1 MERDYKLPSPYKSLL
16 MVALVLGPFYW
27 LAFTEDGQRRT
38 DLALMFLLGKPELNA
53 AMELFTSALTETRFR
68 ETFPK
73 LEFQCAEGANPF
85 GDRLC
90 AAEIG
95 AFNAMPAASVTLFM
109 VGEQLRAVKVS
120 YRRAYHPLIREWVEA
135 RIDDLPEASP
145 AVSPPAVSPVI
156 QDGVAAWDVPDGV
169 LVLRDGPLE
178 NREDPALFWL
188 SGAVMAGRRPA
199 GSPDQVPFQPPL
211 N

>member
-1 MERDYKLPSPYKSLL
+1 MRNDLKLPRLYKTLL
-16 MVALVLGPFYW
+16 MLALVFGPFYW

-53 AMELFTSALTETRFR
+53 ALDAFNGALSEAQIR

-73 LEFQCAEGANPF
+73 LAFQCADGANPF

-95 AFNAMPAASVTLFM
+95 AFNGIPASSVTLFL
-109 VGEQLRAVKVS
+109 VGDGLRAVKVA
-120 YRRAYHPLIREWVEA
+120 YRRIYHPLMRDWVEGRVGRA
-135 RIDDLPEASP
+135 DDLPTSEENDETG
-145 AVSPPAVSPVI
+145 
-156 QDGVAAWDVPDGV
+156 DGVATWTVPDG
-169 LVLRDGPLE
+169 LLIMRDGELAP
-178 NREDPALFWL
+178 EDAPALFWL
-188 SGAVMAGRRPA
+188 SGAALARQAAARA
-199 GSPDQVPFQPPL
+199 PDQAPL

>member
-1 MERDYKLPSPYKSLL
+1 MERDFKLPSLYKSLL
-16 MVALVLGPFYW
+16 MLALVFGPFYW

-53 AMELFTSALTETRFR
+53 AMDAFNSTLTEARFR

-73 LEFQCAEGANPF
+73 LAFQCADGANPF

-95 AFNAMPAASVTLFM
+95 AFNGIPASSVTLFLS
-109 VGEQLRAVKVS
+109 GDGLRAVRLS
-120 YRRAYHPLIREWVEA
+120 YRRAYHGWIRAWVEG
-135 RIDDLPEASP
+135 RVGIPEDAQRGGSI
-145 AVSPPAVSPVI
+145 AETD
-156 QDGVAAWDVPDGV
+156 DGVVTWTVPDG
-169 LVLRDGPLE
+169 LLIMRDGDLA
-178 NREDPALFWL
+178 RADDPALLWL
-188 SGAVMAGRRPA
+188 SRAALARQA
-199 GSPDQVPFQPPL
+199 AAQAPDQAPL

>member
-53 AMELFTSALTETRFR
+53 AMELFTSGLTEARFR

-120 YRRAYHPLIREWVEA
+120 YRRAYHSLIREWVEA
-135 RIDDLPEASP
+135 RIDALPESSP
-145 AVSPPAVSPVI
+145 AVLPLLH
-156 QDGVAAWDVPDGV
+156 DGVATWDVPDGV

-178 NREDPALFWL
+178 NHEDPALFWL
-188 SGAVMAGRRPA
+188 SGAVMAERRPA
-199 GSPDQVPFQPPL
+199 GSTD
-211 N
+211 

>member
-1 MERDYKLPSPYKSLL
+1 MERDFKLPSLYKSLL
-16 MVALVLGPFYW
+16 MVALVLGPLYW

-38 DLALMFLLGKPELNA
+38 DLALMFLLGKPELNG
-53 AMELFTSALTETRFR
+53 AMELFTSGLTEARFR

-109 VGEQLRAVKVS
+109 VGEGLRAVKVS
-120 YRRAYHPLIREWVEA
+120 YRRVYHPLIREWVEA
-135 RIDDLPEASP
+135 RVGALQVGGS
-145 AVSPPAVSPVI
+145 AVPPRI

-169 LVLRDGPLE
+169 LVLRDGPLQ
-178 NREDPALFWL
+178 NHEDPALFWL
-188 SGAVMAGRRPA
+188 SGAVVAGRRHA
-199 GSPDQVPFQPPL
+199 GSADQPPL

>member
-1 MERDYKLPSPYKSLL
+1 MRNDLKIPRLYKTLFML
-16 MVALVLGPFYW
+16 ALVFGPFYW

-53 AMELFTSALTETRFR
+53 ALDSFTSALTEAQIR

-73 LEFQCAEGANPF
+73 LVFQCADGANPF

-95 AFNAMPAASVTLFM
+95 AFNGMPASSVTLFL
-109 VGEQLRAVKVS
+109 VGDGLRAVKVS
-120 YRRAYHPLIREWVEA
+120 YRRIYHPLVRDWVERRVGGVDDA
-135 RIDDLPEASP
+135 RASEEGDETG
-145 AVSPPAVSPVI
+145 
-156 QDGVAAWDVPDGV
+156 DGVATWTVPDG
-169 LVLRDGPLE
+169 LLIMRDGELA
-178 NREDPALFWL
+178 REDDPVLFWL
-188 SGAVMAGRRPA
+188 SRAALARQAAARA
-199 GSPDQVPFQPPL
+199 PDQAPL

>member
-1 MERDYKLPSPYKSLL
+1 MRNDLKLPRLYKTLL
-16 MVALVLGPFYW
+16 MLALVFGPFYW

-53 AMELFTSALTETRFR
+53 ALDAFNSALTEARVR

-73 LEFQCAEGANPF
+73 LAFQCADGANPF

-95 AFNAMPAASVTLFM
+95 AFNGMPASSVTLFL
-109 VGEQLRAVKVS
+109 VGDGLRAVKVS
-120 YRRAYHPLIREWVEA
+120 YRRIYHSLMRDWVEGRVGRA
-135 RIDDLPEASP
+135 DDPRTSRQKSDE
-145 AVSPPAVSPVI
+145 I
-156 QDGVAAWDVPDGV
+156 GDGVATWTVPDG
-169 LVLRDGPLE
+169 LLIMRDGELAPE
-178 NREDPALFWL
+178 DDPALFWL
-188 SGAVMAGRRPA
+188 SRAALARQAAARA
-199 GSPDQVPFQPPL
+199 PDQAPL

>member
-1 MERDYKLPSPYKSLL
+1 MRNDLKLPPLYKTLL
-16 MVALVLGPFYW
+16 MLALVFGPFYW

-53 AMELFTSALTETRFR
+53 ALDAFTSSLTEAQIR

-73 LEFQCAEGANPF
+73 LSLQCADGTNPF

-95 AFNAMPAASVTLFM
+95 AFNGMPASSVTLFL
-109 VGEQLRAVKVS
+109 VGDGLRAVKVV
-120 YRRAYHPLIREWVEA
+120 YRRAYHPLIRDWVDGRVGESGDSA
-135 RIDDLPEASP
+135 ASDGI
-145 AVSPPAVSPVI
+145 AETG
-156 QDGVAAWDVPDGV
+156 DGVATWTVPDG
-169 LVLRDGPLE
+169 LLIMRDGALA
-178 NREDPALFWL
+178 REDDPALFWL
-188 SGAVMAGRRPA
+188 SRAALARQAAARA
-199 GSPDQVPFQPPL
+199 ADQAPF

>member
-1 MERDYKLPSPYKSLL
+1 MRNDLKIPRLYKTLFML
-16 MVALVLGPFYW
+16 ALVFGPFYW

-53 AMELFTSALTETRFR
+53 ALDSFTSALSEGQIR

-73 LEFQCAEGANPF
+73 LVFQCADGANPF

-95 AFNAMPAASVTLFM
+95 AFNGLPASSVTLFL
-109 VGEQLRAVKVS
+109 VGDGLRAVKVS
-120 YRRAYHPLIREWVEA
+120 YRRIYHPLVRDWVEGRVGGVDDA
-135 RIDDLPEASP
+135 RASEEGEETG
-145 AVSPPAVSPVI
+145 
-156 QDGVAAWDVPDGV
+156 DGVATWTVPDG
-169 LVLRDGPLE
+169 LLIMRDGELA
-178 NREDPALFWL
+178 REDDPALFWL
-188 SGAVMAGRRPA
+188 SGAALARQAAARA
-199 GSPDQVPFQPPL
+199 PDQAPL

>member
-1 MERDYKLPSPYKSLL
+1 MRNDLKLPPLYKTLL
-16 MVALVLGPFYW
+16 MLALVFGPFYW

-53 AMELFTSALTETRFR
+53 AVDAFTSALSEAQIR

-73 LEFQCAEGANPF
+73 LAFQCADGTNPF

-95 AFNAMPAASVTLFM
+95 AFNGIPASSVTLFL
-109 VGEQLRAVKVS
+109 VDEGLRAVKVS
-120 YRRAYHPLIREWVEA
+120 YRRIYHPWIREWVEGRVGESGDPA
-135 RIDDLPEASP
+135 ASNGI
-145 AVSPPAVSPVI
+145 AETG
-156 QDGVAAWDVPDGV
+156 DGVATWAVPDG
-169 LVLRDGPLE
+169 LLIMRDGELA
-178 NREDPALFWL
+178 REDDPALFWL
-188 SGAVMAGRRPA
+188 SRAALARQTA
-199 GSPDQVPFQPPL
+199 ACAPDQAPF

>member
-1 MERDYKLPSPYKSLL
+1 MRNDLKLPPLYKTLL
-16 MVALVLGPFYW
+16 VLALVFGPFFW

-53 AMELFTSALTETRFR
+53 AVDAFTSALSEAQIR

-73 LEFQCAEGANPF
+73 LAFQCADGTNPF

-95 AFNAMPAASVTLFM
+95 AFNGIPASSVTLFL
-109 VGEQLRAVKVS
+109 VDEGLRAVKVS
-120 YRRAYHPLIREWVEA
+120 YRRIYHPWIRDWVEG
-135 RIDDLPEASP
+135 RVRDSGDLAASDGI
-145 AVSPPAVSPVI
+145 AETG
-156 QDGVAAWDVPDGV
+156 DGVATWTVPDG
-169 LVLRDGPLE
+169 LLIMRDGELA
-178 NREDPALFWL
+178 REDDPALFWL
-188 SGAVMAGRRPA
+188 SRAALARQAAARA
-199 GSPDQVPFQPPL
+199 ADQAPF

>member
-1 MERDYKLPSPYKSLL
+1 MRNDLKLPRLYKTLL
-16 MVALVLGPFYW
+16 MLALVFGPFYW

-53 AMELFTSALTETRFR
+53 ALDAFTGVLTEAQIR

-73 LEFQCAEGANPF
+73 LEFQCADGANPF

-95 AFNAMPAASVTLFM
+95 AFNGVPASSVTLFL
-109 VGEQLRAVKVS
+109 VGDELRAVKVS
-120 YRRAYHPLIREWVEA
+120 YRRIYHPLMRDWVEGRVVRA
-135 RIDDLPEASP
+135 DGPRTSE
-145 AVSPPAVSPVI
+145 
-156 QDGVAAWDVPDGV
+156 QMEETGDGVATWTVSDG
-169 LVLRDGPLE
+169 LLIMRDGELAPE
-178 NREDPALFWL
+178 DDPALFWL
-188 SGAVMAGRRPA
+188 SRAALARQAAARAMGQA
-199 GSPDQVPFQPPL
+199 PL

>member
-1 MERDYKLPSPYKSLL
+1 MRNDLKLPRLYKTLL
-16 MVALVLGPFYW
+16 MLALVFGPFYW

-53 AMELFTSALTETRFR
+53 ALDAFNSALTEAQVR

-73 LEFQCAEGANPF
+73 LAFRCADGANPF

-95 AFNAMPAASVTLFM
+95 AFNGMPASSVTLFL
-109 VGEQLRAVKVS
+109 VGEGLRGVKVS
-120 YRRAYHPLIREWVEA
+120 YRRAYHPLVREWVEGRVGRA
-135 RIDDLPEASP
+135 DDPRNSEEMDKTD
-145 AVSPPAVSPVI
+145 
-156 QDGVAAWDVPDGV
+156 DGVATWTVPDG
-169 LVLRDGPLE
+169 LLIIRDGELAPE
-178 NREDPALFWL
+178 DDPALFWL
-188 SGAVMAGRRPA
+188 SHAALARQAAARA
-199 GSPDQVPFQPPL
+199 PDQAPL